1 MQANDGHQVSRA
13 RRGESLVE
21 LRRMRVPRMIWSTTV
36 TESASRTGGDLAHR
50 LSAAHSFAAM
60 TVGALTEVMGEVAR
74 GLLHLAVIA
83 PAGVRVT
90 AHRQRD
96 DAAGCGVWAGFMSPW
111 MAH

>member
-1 MQANDGHQVSRA
+1 
-13 RRGESLVE
+13 
-21 LRRMRVPRMIWSTTV
+21 
-36 TESASRTGGDLAHR
+36 
-50 LSAAHSFAAM
+50 M